1 MRRSVWALAD
11 YPHRASE
18 GPCLCLNTACPRS
31 STPCWTGSPPSPPS
45 TFAVTDRF
53 WSDTKATIKRRRITR
68 AEFDEAVRH
77 LRSKEMINATPLTG
91 GRLGKLALTPAGH
104 LAQAERRQQRSW
116 SRRISK
122 RLETPSRKLLAFVV
136 GASATWGVGQLL
148 THYFH

>member
-1 MRRSVWALAD
+1 
-11 YPHRASE
+11 
-18 GPCLCLNTACPRS
+18 
-31 STPCWTGSPPSPPS
+31 
-45 TFAVTDRF
+45 
-53 WSDTKATIKRRRITR
+53 
-68 AEFDEAVRH
+68 
-77 LRSKEMINATPLTG
+77 MINATPLTG